1 MLVVPCLCR
10 GRYILSYFF
19 FSFFSLSFVHSR
31 VGVVGP
37 NGAGKS
43 TLIKLVTVRL
53 DVVHMLSSN
62 HFLQGETVPQ
72 EGYVYK
78 HPNLRVGYVSQHA
91 THHIGM
97 SWIIPHTRPLL
108 MCIRTTLGKNS
119 YRLHPMALS
128 GRT

>member
-1 MLVVPCLCR
+1 M
-10 GRYILSYFF
+10 
-19 FSFFSLSFVHSR
+19 HSR

-43 TLIKLVTVRL
+43 TLIKLITVSL
-53 DVVHMLSSN
+53 DVVHMLFGN

-72 EGYVYK
+72 EGFVYK

-91 THHIGM
+91 THHIGI
-97 SWIIPHTRPLL
+97 SWIIPHTRLLL
-108 MCIRTTLGKNS
+108 MCSRTTLGKNS
-119 YRLHPMALS
+119 HRLCPMAFP

>member
-1 MLVVPCLCR
+1 LCLVSFEV
-10 GRYILSYFF
+10 GIFF
-19 FSFFSLSFVHSR
+19 LVLFFFSLSFVHSR

-91 THHIGM
+91 THHIGI
-97 SWIIPHTRPLL
+97 SWIIPHTRLLL

-119 YRLHPMALS
+119 DRLYPMALP